1 MALLAF
7 EQILA
12 AFLSV
17 DSAAPG
23 EFAASFDVYIWVILT
38 AKEPFDKLR
47 RYFDRLK
54 VAFVRPV
61 IRALLEVLLPFGL

>member
-23 EFAASFDVYIWVILT
+23 AFAASFDVYIWVILT

-54 VAFVRPV
+54 VAFV
-61 IRALLEVLLPFGL
+61 